1 MSFIPWCFN
10 VYLLVSPLVFFW
22 FLFDWFLS
30 ELGGAFLNH
39 TPIYHTPIYLPIYLS
54 IYLSVY
60 PSNQTIYLSICLS
73 TYLPIYLSTYPF
85 IYLSIHP
92 SIYLSIYL
100 KSPLFPIQKNFLA
113 QVVPSESSSKIA
125 GPLHLQRL
133 LNLHG
138 YGCGWPSQEP
148 CLPGFVTMR
157 AFGVQCW

>member
-1 MSFIPWCFN
+1 MHFSTIH
-10 VYLLVSPLVFFW
+10 
-22 FLFDWFLS
+22 LS
-30 ELGGAFLNH
+30 TIHLS
-39 TPIYHTPIYLPIYLS
+39 TYLS
-54 IYLSVY
+54 IYLSTY
-60 PSNQTIYLSICLS
+60 LSIRLTKLSIYLSVCLS

-85 IYLSIHP
+85 IYLYPSIHP

-100 KSPLFPIQKNFLA
+100 KSPLFPIQQVFLA

>member
-1 MSFIPWCFN
+1 MHFSTIHLSTIHLSTYLSIYLSTYLSIRLTKLSIYLSICLSVCLS
-10 VYLLVSPLVFFW
+10 VYLPAY
-22 FLFDWFLS
+22 LS
-30 ELGGAFLNH
+30 
-39 TPIYHTPIYLPIYLS
+39 IYLPIYLS
-54 IYLSVY
+54 I
-60 PSNQTIYLSICLS
+60 
-73 TYLPIYLSTYPF
+73 
-85 IYLSIHP
+85 HP
-92 SIYLSIYL
+92 SIHLSIYL
-100 KSPLFPIQKNFLA
+100 KSPLFPIQQVFLA